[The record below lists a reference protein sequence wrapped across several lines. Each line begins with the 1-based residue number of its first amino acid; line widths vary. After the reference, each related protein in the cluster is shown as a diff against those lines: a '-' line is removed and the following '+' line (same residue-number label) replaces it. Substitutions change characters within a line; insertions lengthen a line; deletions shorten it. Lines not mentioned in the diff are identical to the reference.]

1 MNIMLCVKQ
10 VPDDSIEI
18 HLDNKTKKPN
28 LDGVTMVANAFDTY
42 ALELAVRFVEANGGD
57 VSVLTVGA
65 DDSLNTL
72 KNCLAVGAKEAFFA
86 KDDLYADLDAT
97 STADVLADAIHKI
110 EKDKGEKFDLILC
123 GKESTDEI
131 TGQVGAILAEKM
143 KTSFVSSAIEI
154 NLKDAG
160 MEVHQ
165 ETEEG
170 YNIVSS
176 EFPAVVT
183 VSKPNYDPRYPTI
196 KTKMKSRKAVIPTYS
211 AAEIGE
217 VKQAKVRMIE
227 YVEPPKKEAGIRIQE
242 KDAVLAVKAAI
253 EQMIKDKTI

>member
-1 MNIMLCVKQ
+1 MNIILCVKQ

-28 LDGVTMVANAFDTY
+28 LNGVSLVANAFDTY
-42 ALELAVRFVEANGGD
+42 ALELAVRFIEANGGN
-57 VSVLTVGA
+57 VSVLNVGA

-72 KNCLAVGAKEAFFA
+72 KNCLSVGAKEAFSV
-86 KDDLYADLDAT
+86 KDDLYADLDGT

-131 TGQVGAILAEKM
+131 TGQVGAILAEKL

-154 NLKDAG
+154 NLKDGG

-170 YNIVSS
+170 YNIVSIES
-176 EFPAVVT
+176 PAVVT
-183 VSKPNYDPRYPTI
+183 VSKPNYDPRYPSI
-196 KTKMKSRKAVIPTYS
+196 RTKMASRKAIIPTYS

-217 VKQAKVRMIE
+217 VKQSKVRCIE
-227 YVEPPKKEAGIRIQE
+227 YVEPPKKEAGIKIHE
-242 KDAVLAVKAAI
+242 KDASLAVSAAI
-253 EQMIKDKTI
+253 EQMKKDKTI

>member
-18 HLDNKTKKPN
+18 HLDNKTKKSN
-28 LDGVTMVANAFDTY
+28 LNGVSMVANAFDTY
-42 ALELAVRFVEANGGD
+42 ALELAVRFMEAHGGN
-57 VSVLTVGA
+57 VSVLTVGV

-72 KNCLAVGAKEAFFA
+72 KNCLAVGAKEAFFV
-86 KDDLYADLDAT
+86 KDDLYADLDALG
-97 STADVLADAIHKI
+97 TADVLADAIHKI

-131 TGQVGAILAEKM
+131 TGQVGAMLSEKL

-154 NLKDAG
+154 NFKDG
-160 MEVHQ
+160 VMEVHQ

-170 YNIVSS
+170 YNIVSLES
-176 EFPAVVT
+176 PAVVT

-196 KTKMKSRKAVIPTYS
+196 RTKMASRKAIIPTYS

-217 VKQAKVRMIE
+217 VKQAKVRIIE
-227 YVEPPKKEAGIRIQE
+227 YVEPAKKEAGIKIKE
-242 KDAVLAVKAAI
+242 KDATLAVSAAM
-253 EQMIKDKTI
+253 EQMKKDKTI

>member
-1 MNIMLCVKQ
+1 MNIILCVKQ

-28 LDGVTMVANAFDTY
+28 LNGVTMVANAFDTY
-42 ALELAVRFVEANGGD
+42 ALELAVRFVEAHGGN

-65 DDSLNTL
+65 DDSINTL

-86 KDDLYADLDAT
+86 KDDLYANLDAI

-143 KTSFVSSAIEI
+143 KTSYVSSAIEI

-170 YNIVSS
+170 YNIVSLES
-176 EFPAVVT
+176 PAVVT

-196 KTKMKSRKAVIPTYS
+196 KTKMASRKAVIPTYS

-217 VKQAKVRMIE
+217 VKGAKVRCIE
-227 YVEPPKKEAGIRIQE
+227 YVEPPKRAAGIKIKE
-242 KDAVLAVKAAI
+242 KDATLAVSAAI
-253 EQMIKDKTI
+253 EQMKKDKTI

>member
-1 MNIMLCVKQ
+1 MKILLCVKQ

-28 LDGVTMVANAFDTY
+28 FNGITMVANAFDTY
-42 ALELAVRFVEANGGD
+42 ALELAVRFMEANGGS

-65 DDSLNTL
+65 EDSLNTL
-72 KNCLAVGAKEAFFA
+72 KNCLAVGAKEAFSV
-86 KDDLYADLDAT
+86 KDDLYADLDAN
-97 STADVLADAIHKI
+97 STADVLVDAIHKI

-131 TGQVGAILAEKM
+131 TGQLGAILAEKL
-143 KTSFVSSAIEI
+143 KSSFVSSAIEI
-154 NLKDAG
+154 NLKDGG

-170 YNIVSS
+170 YNVVSLES
-176 EFPAVVT
+176 PAVIT

-196 KTKMKSRKAVIPTYS
+196 RTKMASRKAVIPTYC

-217 VKQAKVRMIE
+217 VKQAKVRIIE
-227 YVEPPKKEAGIRIQE
+227 YVEPPKKKAGIKIKE
-242 KDAVLAVKAAI
+242 KDASLAVIAAI
-253 EQMIKDKTI
+253 EQMKKDKTI

>member
-1 MNIMLCVKQ
+1 MKILLCVKQ

-18 HLDNKTKKPN
+18 HLDNKTNKPN
-28 LDGVTMVANAFDTY
+28 LNGVTMVANAFDTY

-57 VSVLTVGA
+57 VSVVTVGA
-65 DDSLNTL
+65 EDALNTL

-97 STADVLADAIHKI
+97 STAEVLADVINKI

-143 KTSFVSSAIEI
+143 KTSYVSSAIEI
-154 NLKDAG
+154 NLKDADI
-160 MEVHQ
+160 EVHQ

-170 YNIVSS
+170 YNLVSIES
-176 EFPAVVT
+176 PAVIT

-217 VKQAKVRMIE
+217 VKQAKVRLIE
-227 YVEPPKKEAGIRIQE
+227 YVEPPKREAGIKINE
-242 KDAVLAVKAAI
+242 KDATLAVKAAI
-253 EQMIKDKTI
+253 EQMKKDKTI

>member
-1 MNIMLCVKQ
+1 MNIILCVKQ

-28 LDGVTMVANAFDTY
+28 LNGVTMVANAFDTY

-65 DDSLNTL
+65 DDAVNML

-97 STADVLADAIHKI
+97 STADVLADVIHKI

-143 KTSFVSSAIEI
+143 KTSYVSSAIEI

-170 YNIVSS
+170 YNIVSLES
-176 EFPAVVT
+176 PAVVT

-217 VKQAKVRMIE
+217 VKQAKVRLIE
-227 YVEPPKKEAGIRIQE
+227 YVQPPKREAGIRIKE

-253 EQMIKDKTI
+253 EQMKKDKTI

>member
-1 MNIMLCVKQ
+1 MKILLCVKQ

-18 HLDNKTKKPN
+18 HLDKKTKKPN
-28 LDGVTMVANAFDTY
+28 LNGVSMVANAFDTY
-42 ALELAVRFVEANGGD
+42 ALELAVRFMEANGGD

-65 DDSLNTL
+65 EDSLNAL

-86 KDDLYADLDAT
+86 QDDLYADLDALA
-97 STADVLADAIHKI
+97 TADVLADAIHKI

-131 TGQVGAILAEKM
+131 TGQVGAMLSEKL

-154 NLKDAG
+154 NLKDG
-160 MEVHQ
+160 VMEVHQ

-170 YNIVSS
+170 YNIVSLES
-176 EFPAVVT
+176 PAVVT

-196 KTKMKSRKAVIPTYS
+196 RTKMASRKAIIPTYS

-217 VKQAKVRMIE
+217 VKQAKVRIIE
-227 YVEPPKKEAGIRIQE
+227 YVEPPKKEAGIKINE
-242 KDAVLAVKAAI
+242 KDATLAVSAAM
-253 EQMIKDKTI
+253 EQMKKDKTI

>member
-1 MNIMLCVKQ
+1 MKIMLCVKQ

-28 LDGVTMVANAFDTY
+28 LNGVTMVANAFDTY

-57 VSVLTVGA
+57 VSVITVGA
-65 DDSLNTL
+65 DDSINTL

-86 KDDLYADLDAT
+86 KDDLYADLDA
-97 STADVLADAIHKI
+97 SGTAEVLADAIHKI

-131 TGQVGAILAEKM
+131 TGQVGAMLAEKM
-143 KTSFVSSAIEI
+143 ETGFVSSAIEI
-154 NLKDAG
+154 NLKDDV
-160 MEVHQ
+160 MEVNQ

-170 YNIVSS
+170 YNVVSLES
-176 EFPAVVT
+176 PAVVT

-196 KTKMKSRKAVIPTYS
+196 RTKMASRKAIIPTYC

-217 VKQAKVRMIE
+217 VKKAKVRCIE

-242 KDAVLAVKAAI
+242 KDAALAVSAAI
-253 EQMIKDKTI
+253 EQMKKDKTI